1 MNRFV
6 LPVVFIVEVALVGAY
21 FGWHVPVLRWL
32 VWAGLGL
39 IGVLVVVDTV
49 FERRAS

>member
-6 LPVVFIVEVALVGAY
+6 LPAMFTVEVALVGAY
-21 FGWHVPVLRWL
+21 FGWHAPVLRWL

-49 FERRAS
+49 LERRPS